1 VTDPLLADLDPEQL
15 AAVTDPRVP
24 LAIVA
29 PAGSGKT
36 RVLTRRIAFR
46 VREGAA
52 EARHVLALTF
62 TRKAAGEL
70 GERLRMLGVADEVTA
85 GTFHATA
92 LAQLRAAAA
101 ERQAAPPV
109 LLEHKGRVVAGL
121 LGPAGRRRATV
132 DAIVAEIEWAQARMI
147 RPEEYVAAAAA
158 AGRAT
163 ERPPAEIADAYDR
176 YRNEKRSRRVLDF
189 DDLLRTCAER
199 IDRDPVFAEQQRFRF
214 RHLFVDEFQDATP
227 LQLALLRAWLG
238 DRDDLTVVGDPAQSI
253 YAFAGADASPLHE
266 FGLVFPGGAT
276 VALVRNHRATSAVVG
291 IAEVALGDAGG
302 RTRITPAAERGRGP
316 AATITAHDDP
326 EAEAAAVAEGC
337 RRAFRSG
344 VPWSGIAVLFR
355 VNAQSRAFEEALAAR
370 GIPFRV
376 ADGRS
381 AGRPGWP
388 LLLDRLRELERE
400 GPTRPLPDLVADL
413 AAEPLEPDSVA
424 AVDDLAGDRDDLVAL
439 ARSYLAAETGPPAV
453 AGLAAWLEATAR
465 DRAPEAVD
473 LVTFHRAKG
482 LEWNV
487 VFVTGLEQGLVP
499 LSRAR
504 SAEALAEE
512 RRLLHVALS
521 RAADQLHCSWARHR
535 TFDGRRVERKPSPW
549 LRELEVAARADAL
562 PTDERKVR
570 LAAMRDA
577 LDAATPPRPR
587 RRTRRVG

>member
-1 VTDPLLADLDPEQL
+1 MTDPLLADLDPEQF

-36 RVLTRRIAFR
+36 RVLTRRIAYR

-70 GERLRMLGVADEVTA
+70 AERLRMLGVADEITA

-158 AGRAT
+158 AGRDP
-163 ERPPAEIADAYDR
+163 ERPPTEIADAYAR
-176 YRNEKRSRRVLDF
+176 YRDEKRARRVLDF

-238 DRDDLTVVGDPAQSI
+238 DRHDLTVVGDPAQSI

-276 VALVRNHRATSAVVG
+276 IALVRNHRATSAVVG

-302 RTRITPAAERGRGP
+302 RSRVTPAAERGRGP
-316 AATITAHDDP
+316 AATITSYADP

-344 VPWSGIAVLFR
+344 VPWSGISVLFR
-355 VNAQSRAFEEALAAR
+355 VNAQSRAFEDALAAR
-370 GIPFRV
+370 GIPFRI

-400 GPTRPLPDLVADL
+400 GPKRPLADLVADL

-424 AVDDLAGDRDDLVAL
+424 AVDDLAGDRDDLIAQ
-439 ARSYLAAETGPPAV
+439 ARLYLAAETGPPAV
-453 AGLAAWLEATAR
+453 AGLAAWLEAATR

-482 LEWNV
+482 LEWKV

-499 LSRAR
+499 VSRAR
-504 SAEALAEE
+504 GAEALAEE

-535 TFDGRRVERKPSPW
+535 TFAGRRVERKPSPW
-549 LRELEVAARADAL
+549 LRELEVAARVGAL
-562 PTDERKVR
+562 PIDERRVR

-577 LDAATPPRPR
+577 LDAATPPAPR